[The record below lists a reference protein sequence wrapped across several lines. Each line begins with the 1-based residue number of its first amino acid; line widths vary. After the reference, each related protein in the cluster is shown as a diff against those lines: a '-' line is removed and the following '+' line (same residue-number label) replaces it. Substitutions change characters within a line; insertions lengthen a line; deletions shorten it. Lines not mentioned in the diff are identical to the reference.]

1 MSSTYRELE
10 CGVRPGMRVVKDPW
24 SAGEGLF
31 TLFLFVQL
39 PILLLLQ
46 LTILLVQV
54 LVPLAE
60 LLIFLRI
67 QLLILHFIH
76 L

>member
-10 CGVRPGMRVVKDPW
+10 CGVRPGMRVGKVPW
-24 SAGEGLF
+24 CAGEGLI

-39 PILLLLQ
+39 LILLLLQ

-54 LVPLAE
+54 LIPLVK
-60 LLIFLRI
+60 LLILLRI

>member
-10 CGVRPGMRVVKDPW
+10 CGVRPGMRVGKVPW
-24 SAGEGLF
+24 CAGEGLF

-39 PILLLLQ
+39 LKLLLLQ

-54 LVPLAE
+54 LIPLVE

>member
-1 MSSTYRELE
+1 
-10 CGVRPGMRVVKDPW
+10 MRVGKVPW
-24 SAGEGLF
+24 SAEEGLF

-39 PILLLLQ
+39 PFLLLLQ